1 MSNNEMS
8 KTMRISTILFV
19 IIVYLFILIPESYSQ
34 TTGKISGNVID
45 ADSGEPLIGANIILE
60 GTTQGASTDIN
71 GYYFILNIP
80 PGTYRLKATY
90 VGYETTVMKDLIV
103 SVNRT
108 TIMNFK
114 LKTSAILT
122 KEIVISVPGIQSK
135 KDQTSSIRNITSTE
149 MKTLPVENLDAVV
162 NLQAGVVQGHFRGGR
177 GDEVSYMVDGVRV
190 GESYGNN
197 RTVTVENNVI
207 SEVEVITGTFNA
219 EYGDAMS
226 GVVNAV
232 TKDGGNEFHGT
243 ASLNASNYYTS
254 HTDVFFGLKN
264 SDLLRSKDVSV
275 FLEGPIV
282 KDLLT
287 FVVNGRFQNNV
298 GPRNGIRRFE
308 PDNFSDFSSQN
319 SYQWYSEHTGDNA
332 IVPMETNK
340 NTTVFGKI
348 TFKPFQSM
356 RTSLNY
362 SLNRNEGK
370 SSGNGYIG
378 YSFFSKFNPDGLS
391 TLHYKS
397 DLITL
402 TINHTLSPS
411 LFYEFKSSYLYS
423 YNSDWMF
430 ENPLDPGYVH
440 DLYDGGS
447 NGPGFSTGGMSRN
460 WNENWEKD
468 ISEKLDLTW
477 QINKNHVIKAGADYK
492 KMIINRF
499 DTIIRNEYYTTPNV
513 NDMVYDTVTHKMVF
527 LNYKPQLVLDA
538 NSTFKDIYQV
548 EPSQLALYVQD
559 KMEFDEMVINFG
571 IRYDYFNPN
580 MTYPSQL
587 RNPGNQLSF
596 PNNPEKMSVFLPAE
610 SSTQISPRFG
620 ISYKLGDIALLRFSY
635 GHFFQMPPL
644 YALYSN
650 FDHVIG
656 TSDYKT
662 LLGNPRVKPQKTIQY
677 ETGLWMQVSPD
688 MSLEVAVFYRDIYQ
702 LLGTEFVQT
711 FNSIEYGLYSNK
723 DYGNARGVELK
734 YDFVSGP
741 FSARVNYTLQYTRG
755 DADSPQFAFNR
766 AGSKLDPVNVLIPMS
781 WDQRHTLNASLS
793 YNSEGYNISL
803 IGRFDS
809 GTPFTWAPL
818 SDSPLALVH
827 LNPNNSTKPS
837 QFSVDATASIDLLK
851 FGSSALRLRVLI
863 YNLLDALNEV
873 GVNNTTGRADQAVV
887 RETDVESYRSNFTT
901 VYDLYKDPSQ
911 YSNPRSIKL
920 GVEFSF

>member
-1 MSNNEMS
+1 M
-8 KTMRISTILFV
+8 
-19 IIVYLFILIPESYSQ
+19 FILLPVSYSQ
-34 TTGKISGNVID
+34 TTGKISGYVRD
-45 ADSGEPLIGANIILE
+45 AESGEPLIGSNIVIE
-60 GTTQGASTDIN
+60 GTMQGASADIN

-90 VGYETTVMKDLIV
+90 IGYETTIMKDLVV

-108 TIMNFK
+108 SLIDFR
-114 LKTSAILT
+114 LKPSAIQT

-135 KDQTSSIRNITSTE
+135 KDQTSSIRNITSSE
-149 MKTLPVENLDAVV
+149 IKMLPVENLDAVV
-162 NLQAGVVQGHFRGGR
+162 NLQAGVVDGHFRGGR
-177 GDEVSYMVDGVRV
+177 SDEVSYMVDGVKV
-190 GESYGNN
+190 GESYGNS

-207 SEVEVITGTFNA
+207 SEIEVITGTFNA

-232 TKDGGNEFHGT
+232 TKDGGNAFHGS
-243 ASLNASNYYTS
+243 ASVNSSNYYTS
-254 HTDVFFGLKN
+254 HSDVFFGLKN
-264 SDLLRSKDVSV
+264 SDILRSKDVSV

-282 KDLLT
+282 NNLLS
-287 FVVNGRFQNNV
+287 FVINARFQDNV
-298 GPRNGIRRFE
+298 GPRNGIRRFM

-340 NTTVFGKI
+340 SSTIFGKI
-348 TFKPFQSM
+348 AFKPFQSL
-356 RTSLNY
+356 RTSVNY
-362 SLNRNEGK
+362 SFNSNEGL

-378 YSFFSKFNPDGLS
+378 YSYFNKFNPDGLS
-391 TLHYKS
+391 TLHYNS
-397 DLITL
+397 NLVTL
-402 TINHTLSPS
+402 TINHTLSQS
-411 LFYEFKSSYLYS
+411 IFYEFKSSYLYS
-423 YNSDWMF
+423 YNSDYMF
-430 ENPLDPGYVH
+430 ENPNDPRYVH
-440 DLYDGGS
+440 DIYDGGS
-447 NGPGFSTGGMSRN
+447 NGPGFSTGGMSRK

-468 ISEKLDLTW
+468 ISQKFDLTW
-477 QINKNHVIKAGADYK
+477 QINKNHVIKTGAEYK
-492 KMIINRF
+492 KLIINRF
-499 DTIIRNEYYTTPNV
+499 DTQIRNEYYSTPNV
-513 NDMVYDTVTHKMVF
+513 NDVVYDTVTHKLDF
-527 LNYKPQLVLDA
+527 PNYKPQLILDP
-538 NSTFKDIYQV
+538 NSIYKDIYNV
-548 EPSQLALYVQD
+548 EPTQLAIYAQD

-571 IRYDYFNPN
+571 IRFDYFNPN
-580 MTYPSQL
+580 TTYPSQL

-596 PNNPEKMSVFLPAE
+596 PDNPEKMSVYLPAE

-620 ISYKLGDIALLRFSY
+620 ISYKLGDMALLRFSY